1 MNNPRRVKEL
11 ELGGKPVELRA
22 TFAALAA
29 AERVSGQSVIQFLSS
44 IHAMEIGVVRAAE
57 VMAAVI
63 KANGHKITLDEA
75 GEVVLE
81 MGLHNSLIWI
91 GQFLALGL
99 RTSDAEPADGES
111 GEAKPP
117 TT

>member
-11 ELGGKPVELRA
+11 ELDGKSLELRA
-22 TFAALAA
+22 TFGALAA
-29 AERVSGQSVIQFLSS
+29 AERASGQSVIQLLSS
-44 IHAMEIGVVRAAE
+44 ISAMEVGVIRAAE

-75 GEVVLE
+75 GEAVLE
-81 MGLHNSLIWI
+81 MGLHNSLIWL

-99 RTSDAEPADGES
+99 RTSDAEPVDGES